1 MVVVVGADG
10 DPSGDLSKLEPVSEP
25 VSEPVLEGV
34 ESFSEPVIRGEGV
47 KIPAETVRAETVIEE
62 GGKHACPHE
71 ESATLVVGRKSAC
84 ARLALESL
92 CAVGRCYPRGRQE
105 AEHKRQ
111 ARKESDQSN
120 FEMC

>member
-25 VSEPVLEGV
+25 VSEPVLLEGV
-34 ESFSEPVIRGEGV
+34 ESFSEPVRGEGV
-47 KIPAETVRAETVIEE
+47 KIPAETVIEE
-62 GGKHACPHE
+62 GGKHSCPHE
-71 ESATLVVGRKSAC
+71 DSVTLVVGRKSAC

-92 CAVGRCYPRGRQE
+92 CAVGRCYPCGRQE
-105 AEHKRQ
+105 AQHKRQ
-111 ARKESDQSN
+111 ARKESDQSD

>member
-10 DPSGDLSKLEPVSEP
+10 DPSGDLSKLESVSEPISEP
-25 VSEPVLEGV
+25 VSEPVLLEGV

-47 KIPAETVRAETVIEE
+47 KIPAETVIEE

-71 ESATLVVGRKSAC
+71 ESATVVGRKSAC

-92 CAVGRCYPRGRQE
+92 CAVGRCYPRGRKE
-105 AEHKRQ
+105 AEHERQ
-111 ARKESDQSN
+111 TRKECDQSN

>member
-25 VSEPVLEGV
+25 VLLEGV
-34 ESFSEPVIRGEGV
+34 ESFSEPVRGEGV
-47 KIPAETVRAETVIEE
+47 KIPAETVIEE
-62 GGKHACPHE
+62 GGKHSCPHE
-71 ESATLVVGRKSAC
+71 DSVTLVVGRKSAC

-92 CAVGRCYPRGRQE
+92 CAVGRCYPCGRQE
-105 AEHKRQ
+105 AQHKRQ
-111 ARKESDQSN
+111 ARKESDQSD